1 MNIHPFAAVR
11 PNKGDAALVASVPYD
26 VVDTAEAKALAAG
39 NSKSFLHVSR
49 PEIDL
54 PDGTDCSSPE
64 AYAQARKALDALVAN
79 GTLVRDAEPKFYAY
93 RQTMGSHS
101 QTGIV
106 ATFDTQDY
114 LAGVLKQHEKT
125 RKDKEDDRT
134 RHIETLSAHTG
145 PAFLTY
151 RDDKA
156 IDLIVADACRREPL
170 YDFVA
175 PDGIGH
181 TVWEI
186 ASASSCA
193 GDELQELFARI
204 PVAYIADGH
213 HRSAAASRY
222 AKEHGFE
229 GESRWFLAV
238 AFPASQLK
246 ILAYNRLVADLN
258 GLSPYEFMSRI
269 SENFT
274 IGQKGSRNCRMYFN
288 GSWTDLSWDVPAGAD
303 VVSSLDVSYLQDKL
317 LAPVLGIG
325 DPRTDKRISFMGG
338 IRGDAALA
346 AKVDSGE
353 AAVAFAPPR
362 DPACAVA
369 GWSAQAQEHSVH
381 WLLPPST
388 RSSTRVSVPASP
400 RDETFLR
407 GLDGESGT
415 AVAEKVQTGQASS
428 SLCTHGTEFSCLWM
442 LTGFLPLISSRR

>member
-1 MNIHPFAAVR
+1 MNIRPFSAVR
-11 PNKGDAALVASVPYD
+11 PNAEDAALVAAVPYD
-26 VVDTAEAKALAAG
+26 VVDTAEAKELAAG
-39 NSKSFLHVSR
+39 NPKSFLHVSR

-64 AYAQARKALDALVAN
+64 AYAQARKALDALVAD
-79 GTLVRDAEPKFYAY
+79 GTLIRDGEAKFYAY

-156 IDLIVADACRREPL
+156 IDAIVADACRREPL
-170 YDFVA
+170 YDFTA

-186 ASASSCA
+186 AAAGTCA
-193 GDELQELFARI
+193 ADELQELFARV

-229 GESRWFLAV
+229 GESRWFMAV
-238 AFPASQLK
+238 VFPASQLK
-246 ILAYNRLVADLN
+246 ILAYTRLVTDLN
-258 GLSPYEFMSRI
+258 GLSEYEFLSRV

-274 IGQKGSRNCRMYFN
+274 IGRKGARNARMYI
-288 GSWTDLSWDVPAGAD
+288 GGRWMDISWDIPADAD
-303 VVSSLDVSYLQDKL
+303 VVSALDVSYLQDKL

-338 IRGDAALA
+338 IRGDEALA

-353 AAVAFAPPR
+353 NAVAFAMEPVTVEEMMAIADAGAIMPPKSTWFEPKLR
-362 DPACAVA
+362 S
-369 GWSAQAQEHSVH
+369 GLFVH
-381 WLLPPST
+381 T
-388 RSSTRVSVPASP
+388 V
-400 RDETFLR
+400 
-407 GLDGESGT
+407 
-415 AVAEKVQTGQASS
+415 
-428 SLCTHGTEFSCLWM
+428 
-442 LTGFLPLISSRR
+442 

>member
-1 MNIHPFAAVR
+1 MNIRAFAAVR
-11 PNKGDAALVASVPYD
+11 PNKEDAALVASVPYD
-26 VVDTAEAKALAAG
+26 VVDTAEAKALAEG
-39 NSKSFLHVSR
+39 NPKSFLHVSR

-54 PDGTDCSSPE
+54 APGTDPSSPE
-64 AYAQARKALDALVAN
+64 AYAQARRALDALIDG
-79 GTLVRDAEPKFYAY
+79 GTLVRDPEPKFYAY

-156 IDLIVADACRREPL
+156 IDLIVEEACRREPL
-170 YDFVA
+170 YDFTA

-186 ASASSCA
+186 AAASSCA
-193 GDELQELFARI
+193 ADELVERFAQI

-222 AKEHGFE
+222 AKERNFE

-258 GLSPYEFMSRI
+258 GLSDYEFLSRV
-269 SENFT
+269 SESFT
-274 IGQKGSRNCRMYFN
+274 IQSRGERNCRMYFR
-288 GSWTDLSWDVPAGAD
+288 GKWMDLSWDAPRGAGAAEA
-303 VVSSLDVSYLQDKL
+303 LDVSYLQSKL
-317 LAPVLGIG
+317 LAPILGIG

-338 IRGDAALA
+338 IRGDAELA

-353 AAVAFAPPR
+353 NAVAFAMEPVTVEEMMAIADAGAIMPPKSTWFEPKLR
-362 DPACAVA
+362 S
-369 GWSAQAQEHSVH
+369 GLFVH
-381 WLLPPST
+381 T
-388 RSSTRVSVPASP
+388 V
-400 RDETFLR
+400 
-407 GLDGESGT
+407 
-415 AVAEKVQTGQASS
+415 
-428 SLCTHGTEFSCLWM
+428 
-442 LTGFLPLISSRR
+442 

>member
-1 MNIHPFAAVR
+1 MKIHPFAAVR
-11 PNKGDAALVASVPYD
+11 PNEKDAALVASVPYD
-26 VVDTAEAKALAAG
+26 VVDTAEARALAAG
-39 NSKSFLHVSR
+39 NPKSFLHVSR

-54 PDGTDCSSPE
+54 ADGTDCSSPE
-64 AYAQARKALDALVAN
+64 AYAQARRALDGLIAD

-93 RQTMGSHS
+93 RQTMGSHR

-156 IDLIVADACRREPL
+156 IDAIVEDACSRAPL

-186 ASASSCA
+186 APASACVA
-193 GDELQELFARI
+193 DELVELFARI

-213 HRSAAASRY
+213 HRSAAAARY

-229 GESRWFLAV
+229 GESRWFMAV
-238 AFPASQLK
+238 IFPASQLR
-246 ILAYNRLVADLN
+246 ILAYNRLVKDLN
-258 GLSPYEFMSRI
+258 GLSDYEFMSRVAE
-269 SENFT
+269 SFE
-274 IGQKGSRNCRMYFN
+274 IGKKGERNCRMYFR
-288 GSWTDLSWDVPAGAD
+288 GEWTDLSWRIPAGSD
-303 VVSSLDVSYLQDKL
+303 VVGALDVSYLQDRL

-325 DPRTDKRISFMGG
+325 DPRTDARISFMGG

-353 AAVAFAPPR
+353 NAVAFAMEPVTVEEMMAIADAGAIMPPKSTWFEPKLR
-362 DPACAVA
+362 S
-369 GWSAQAQEHSVH
+369 GLFVH
-381 WLLPPST
+381 T
-388 RSSTRVSVPASP
+388 V
-400 RDETFLR
+400 
-407 GLDGESGT
+407 
-415 AVAEKVQTGQASS
+415 
-428 SLCTHGTEFSCLWM
+428 
-442 LTGFLPLISSRR
+442 

>member
-1 MNIHPFAAVR
+1 MKIHPFAAVR
-11 PNKGDAALVASVPYD
+11 PNEKDAALVASVPYD

-39 NSKSFLHVSR
+39 NPKSFLHVSR

-54 PDGTDCSSPE
+54 PEGTDCSSPA
-64 AYAQARKALDALVAN
+64 AYAQARRALDALMAN
-79 GTLVRDAEPKFYAY
+79 GTLIRDEEPKFYAY

-114 LAGVLKQHEKT
+114 LAGILKQHEKT

-151 RDDKA
+151 RDDQA
-156 IDLIVADACRREPL
+156 IDLIVADACRKAPL

-186 ASASSCA
+186 APASACA
-193 GDELQELFARI
+193 ADELVELFARI

-222 AKEHGFE
+222 AKDHGFE
-229 GESRWFLAV
+229 GESRWFMAV
-238 AFPASQLK
+238 IFPASQLK
-246 ILAYNRLVADLN
+246 ILAYNRLIADLN
-258 GLSPYEFMSRI
+258 GLSDEEFLAKVKTVFPGGKRH
-269 SENFT
+269 
-274 IGQKGSRNCRMYFN
+274 CRMYFR
-288 GSWTDLSWDVPAGAD
+288 GQWTDLNWDIPAGTD
-303 VVSSLDVSYLQDKL
+303 VVGSLDVSYLQDKL

-325 DPRTDKRISFMGG
+325 DPRTDARISFMGG

-353 AAVAFAPPR
+353 NAVAFAMEPVTVEEMMAIADAGAIMPPKSTWFEPKLR
-362 DPACAVA
+362 S
-369 GWSAQAQEHSVH
+369 GLFVH
-381 WLLPPST
+381 T
-388 RSSTRVSVPASP
+388 V
-400 RDETFLR
+400 
-407 GLDGESGT
+407 
-415 AVAEKVQTGQASS
+415 
-428 SLCTHGTEFSCLWM
+428 
-442 LTGFLPLISSRR
+442 

>member
-1 MNIHPFAAVR
+1 MKIHPFAAVR
-11 PNKGDAALVASVPYD
+11 PNVKDAALVASVPYD

-39 NSKSFLHVSR
+39 NPKSFLHVSR

-54 PDGTDCSSPE
+54 PEGTDCSSPE
-64 AYAQARKALDALVAN
+64 AYAQARKALDRLLAE
-79 GTLVRDAEPKFYAY
+79 GTLIRDGEPKFYAY
-93 RQTMGSHS
+93 RQTMGEHS

-106 ATFDTQDY
+106 ATFDTEDY

-151 RDDKA
+151 RDDQA
-156 IDLIVADACRREPL
+156 IDLIVADACAKAPL

-186 ASASSCA
+186 ASASACVA
-193 GDELQELFARI
+193 DELIELFARI

-222 AKEHGFE
+222 AKEHEFA
-229 GESRWFLAV
+229 GESRWFMAV
-238 AFPASQLK
+238 IFPASQLK
-246 ILAYNRLVADLN
+246 ILAYNRLVTDLN
-258 GLSPYEFMSRI
+258 GLSDEEFLTRL
-269 SENFT
+269 SENFA
-274 IGQKGSRNCRMYFN
+274 IDKKGARNCRMYFR
-288 GSWTDLSWDVPAGAD
+288 GKWHDLSWTIPADAG
-303 VVSSLDVSYLQDKL
+303 VVESLDVSYLQDRL

-338 IRGDAALA
+338 IRGDQALA

-353 AAVAFAPPR
+353 NVVAFAMEPVTVGEMMAIADAGAIMPPKSTWFEPKLR
-362 DPACAVA
+362 S
-369 GWSAQAQEHSVH
+369 GLFVH
-381 WLLPPST
+381 T
-388 RSSTRVSVPASP
+388 
-400 RDETFLR
+400 
-407 GLDGESGT
+407 
-415 AVAEKVQTGQASS
+415 
-428 SLCTHGTEFSCLWM
+428 
-442 LTGFLPLISSRR
+442 I

>member
-1 MNIHPFAAVR
+1 MKIHPFAAVR
-11 PNKGDAALVASVPYD
+11 PNVKDAASVASVPYD

-39 NSKSFLHVSR
+39 NPKSFLHVSR

-54 PDGTDCSSPE
+54 ADGTDCSSPE
-64 AYAQARKALDALVAN
+64 AYAQARRALDKLIAD
-79 GTLVRDAEPKFYAY
+79 GTLVRDGEPKFYAY

-156 IDLIVADACRREPL
+156 IDLIVADACSKAPL

-186 ASASSCA
+186 APASACVA
-193 GDELQELFARI
+193 DELVELFARI

-222 AKEHGFE
+222 AKEHDFA
-229 GESRWFLAV
+229 GESRWFMAV
-238 AFPASQLK
+238 IFPASQLK
-246 ILAYNRLVADLN
+246 ILAYNRLVKDLN
-258 GLSPYEFMSRI
+258 GLSDYEFFSRL

-274 IGQKGSRNCRMYFN
+274 VGAKGARNCRMYFR
-288 GSWTDLSWDVPAGAD
+288 GKWTDLSWNIPAGAS
-303 VVSSLDVSYLQDKL
+303 VVEALDVSYLQDKL

-325 DPRTDKRISFMGG
+325 DPRTDARISFMGG
-338 IRGDAALA
+338 IRGDKELA

-353 AAVAFAPPR
+353 NAIAFAMEPVTVEEMMSIADAGAIMPPKSTWFEPKLR
-362 DPACAVA
+362 S
-369 GWSAQAQEHSVH
+369 GLFVH
-381 WLLPPST
+381 T
-388 RSSTRVSVPASP
+388 V
-400 RDETFLR
+400 
-407 GLDGESGT
+407 
-415 AVAEKVQTGQASS
+415 
-428 SLCTHGTEFSCLWM
+428 
-442 LTGFLPLISSRR
+442 

>member
-1 MNIHPFAAVR
+1 MKIHPFAAVR
-11 PNKGDAALVASVPYD
+11 PNVKDAALVASVPYD
-26 VVDTAEAKALAAG
+26 VVDTREAKALAEG
-39 NSKSFLHVSR
+39 NPKSFLHVSR

-54 PDGTDCSSPE
+54 PEGTDCSSPE
-64 AYAQARKALDALVAN
+64 AYAQARKALDALIAN

-114 LAGVLKQHEKT
+114 LDGVLKQHEKT

-156 IDLIVADACRREPL
+156 IDLIVAEACRTAPL

-186 ASASSCA
+186 APASACVA
-193 GDELQELFARI
+193 DELVELFARI

-229 GESRWFLAV
+229 GESRWFMAV
-238 AFPASQLK
+238 IFPASQLK
-246 ILAYNRLVADLN
+246 ILAYNRLVKDLN
-258 GLSPYEFMSRI
+258 GLSDYEFLSKV
-269 SENFT
+269 SENFS
-274 IGQKGSRNCRMYFN
+274 IGKKGARNCRMYFR
-288 GSWTDLSWDVPAGAD
+288 GKWTNLSWEIPAGTD
-303 VVSSLDVSYLQDKL
+303 VVGSLDVSYLQDKL

-325 DPRTDKRISFMGG
+325 DPRTDRRISFMGG
-338 IRGDAALA
+338 IRGDAELA

-353 AAVAFAPPR
+353 NAVAFAMEPVTVDEMMSIADAGAIMPPKSTWFEPKLR
-362 DPACAVA
+362 S
-369 GWSAQAQEHSVH
+369 GLFVH
-381 WLLPPST
+381 T
-388 RSSTRVSVPASP
+388 V
-400 RDETFLR
+400 
-407 GLDGESGT
+407 
-415 AVAEKVQTGQASS
+415 
-428 SLCTHGTEFSCLWM
+428 
-442 LTGFLPLISSRR
+442 

>member
-1 MNIHPFAAVR
+1 MKIHPFAAVR
-11 PNKGDAALVASVPYD
+11 PNVKDAASVASVPYD
-26 VVDTAEAKALAAG
+26 VVDTKEAKALAEG
-39 NSKSFLHVSR
+39 NPKSFLHVSR

-64 AYAQARKALDALVAN
+64 AYAQARKALDKLIAD
-79 GTLVRDAEPKFYAY
+79 GTLVRDGEPKFYAY

-134 RHIETLSAHTG
+134 RHIETLAAHTG

-156 IDLIVADACRREPL
+156 IDTIVADACSKAPL

-186 ASASSCA
+186 APASACVA
-193 GDELQELFARI
+193 DELVELFARI

-229 GESRWFLAV
+229 GESRWFMAV
-238 AFPASQLK
+238 IFPASQLK
-246 ILAYNRLVADLN
+246 ILAYNRLVKDLN
-258 GLSPYEFMSRI
+258 GLSEYEFLSRV

-274 IGQKGSRNCRMYFN
+274 VGQKGVRNCRMYLN
-288 GSWTDLSWDVPAGAD
+288 GKWTDLSWDIPAGTD
-303 VVSSLDVSYLQDKL
+303 VVGALDVSYLQDKL
-317 LAPVLGIG
+317 LAPILGIG
-325 DPRTDKRISFMGG
+325 DPRTDQRISFMGG

-353 AAVAFAPPR
+353 NAVAFAMEPVTVGEMMAIADAGAIMPPKSTWFEPKLR
-362 DPACAVA
+362 S
-369 GWSAQAQEHSVH
+369 GLFVH
-381 WLLPPST
+381 T
-388 RSSTRVSVPASP
+388 V
-400 RDETFLR
+400 
-407 GLDGESGT
+407 
-415 AVAEKVQTGQASS
+415 
-428 SLCTHGTEFSCLWM
+428 
-442 LTGFLPLISSRR
+442 

>member
-11 PNKGDAALVASVPYD
+11 PNEKDAALVASVPYD

-39 NSKSFLHVSR
+39 NPKSFLHVSR

-54 PDGTDCSSPE
+54 ADGTDCSSPE
-64 AYAQARKALDALVAN
+64 AYAQARRALDALVAD
-79 GTLVRDAEPKFYAY
+79 GTLVKDGEPKFYAY
-93 RQTMGSHS
+93 RQTMGSHR

-106 ATFDTQDY
+106 ATFDTKDY
-114 LAGVLKQHEKT
+114 LSGVLKQHEKT

-156 IDLIVADACRREPL
+156 IDAVVEEACAKAPL

-186 ASASSCA
+186 APASACVA
-193 GDELQELFARI
+193 DELVELFARI

-213 HRSAAASRY
+213 HRSAAAARY

-229 GESRWFLAV
+229 GESRWFMAV
-238 AFPASQLK
+238 IFPASQLR
-246 ILAYNRLVADLN
+246 ILAYNRLVRDLN
-258 GLSPYEFMSRI
+258 GLSDYEFMSRL
-269 SENFT
+269 SESFE
-274 IGQKGSRNCRMYFN
+274 IGKKGERNCRMYFR
-288 GSWTDLSWDVPAGAD
+288 GKWTDLSWSIPAGTD
-303 VVSSLDVSYLQDKL
+303 VVGALDVSYLQDRL

-325 DPRTDKRISFMGG
+325 DPRTDARISFMGG

-353 AAVAFAPPR
+353 NAVAFAMEPVTVEEMMAIADAGAIMPPKSTWFEPKLR
-362 DPACAVA
+362 S
-369 GWSAQAQEHSVH
+369 GLFVH
-381 WLLPPST
+381 T
-388 RSSTRVSVPASP
+388 V
-400 RDETFLR
+400 
-407 GLDGESGT
+407 
-415 AVAEKVQTGQASS
+415 
-428 SLCTHGTEFSCLWM
+428 
-442 LTGFLPLISSRR
+442 

>member
-1 MNIHPFAAVR
+1 MNIRPFAAVR
-11 PNKGDAALVASVPYD
+11 PNEKDAALVASVPYD
-26 VVDTAEAKALAAG
+26 VVDTKEAKALAEG
-39 NSKSFLHVSR
+39 NPKSFLHVSR

-54 PDGTDCSSPE
+54 PPGTDCASPV
-64 AYAQARKALDALVAN
+64 AYAQARKALDALIAD
-79 GTLVRDAEPKFYAY
+79 GTLVCDSEPKFYAY
-93 RQTMGSHS
+93 RQTMGAHA

-114 LAGVLKQHEKT
+114 MAGVLKQHEKT

-156 IDLIVADACRREPL
+156 IDLIVEDACRKAPL

-186 ASASSCA
+186 APASACTA
-193 GDELQELFARI
+193 DELVELFARV

-222 AKEHGFE
+222 AKEHDFE
-229 GESRWFLAV
+229 GESRWFMAV
-238 AFPASQLK
+238 IFPASQLK
-246 ILAYNRLVADLN
+246 ILAYNRLVKDLN
-258 GLSPYEFMSRI
+258 GLSDYEFLSRVA
-269 SENFT
+269 ENFT
-274 IGQKGSRNCRMYFN
+274 MGKKGARNCRMYFK
-288 GSWTDLSWDVPAGAD
+288 GEWTNLSWDIPAGAD
-303 VVSSLDVSYLQDKL
+303 VVGSLDVSYLQDKL

-325 DPRTDKRISFMGG
+325 DPRTDVRISFMGG

-353 AAVAFAPPR
+353 NAVAFAMEPVTVEEMMAIADAGAIMPPKSTWFEPKLR
-362 DPACAVA
+362 S
-369 GWSAQAQEHSVH
+369 GLFVH
-381 WLLPPST
+381 T
-388 RSSTRVSVPASP
+388 V
-400 RDETFLR
+400 
-407 GLDGESGT
+407 
-415 AVAEKVQTGQASS
+415 
-428 SLCTHGTEFSCLWM
+428 
-442 LTGFLPLISSRR
+442 

>member
-1 MNIHPFAAVR
+1 MKIHPFAAVR
-11 PNKGDAALVASVPYD
+11 PNVKDAASVASVPYD

-39 NSKSFLHVSR
+39 NPMSFLHVSR

-54 PDGTDCSSPE
+54 PEGTDCSSPE
-64 AYAQARKALDALVAN
+64 AYAQARKALDGLLADGVLVQD
-79 GTLVRDAEPKFYAY
+79 GEPKFYAY

-106 ATFDTQDY
+106 ACFDTQEY
-114 LAGVLKQHEKT
+114 LDGVLKQHEKT

-134 RHIETLSAHTG
+134 RHIETLGAHTG

-156 IDLIVADACRREPL
+156 IDVIVADACAKAPL

-186 ASASSCA
+186 ASASACVA
-193 GDELQELFARI
+193 DELQELFARV

-229 GESRWFLAV
+229 GEARWFMAV
-238 AFPASQLK
+238 IFPASQLK
-246 ILAYNRLVADLN
+246 ILAYNRLVKSLN
-258 GLSPYEFMSRI
+258 GLSDYEFLSRV
-269 SENFT
+269 SENFA
-274 IGQKGSRNCRMYFN
+274 IGSKGDRNCRMYFR
-288 GSWTDLSWDVPAGAD
+288 GKWYDLSWSVPKGTD
-303 VVSSLDVSYLQDKL
+303 VVGSLDVSYLQDRL

-325 DPRTDKRISFMGG
+325 DPRTDPKISFMGG

-353 AAVAFAPPR
+353 NEVAFAMEPVTVEEMMAIADAGAIMPPKSTWFEPKLR
-362 DPACAVA
+362 S
-369 GWSAQAQEHSVH
+369 GLFVH
-381 WLLPPST
+381 
-388 RSSTRVSVPASP
+388 
-400 RDETFLR
+400 
-407 GLDGESGT
+407 
-415 AVAEKVQTGQASS
+415 KV
-428 SLCTHGTEFSCLWM
+428 
-442 LTGFLPLISSRR
+442 

>member
-1 MNIHPFAAVR
+1 MKIHPFAAVR
-11 PNKGDAALVASVPYD
+11 PNVEDAPAVASVPYD

-39 NSKSFLHVSR
+39 NPKSFLHVSR

-54 PDGTDCSSPE
+54 PDGTECSSPE
-64 AYAQARKALDALVAN
+64 AYAQARKALDALMAN
-79 GTLVRDAEPKFYAY
+79 GTLIREGEPKFYAY

-114 LAGVLKQHEKT
+114 LAGILKQHEKT

-151 RDDKA
+151 RDDPA
-156 IDLIVADACRREPL
+156 IDLIVRDACSKAPL

-186 ASASSCA
+186 APATVCVA
-193 GDELQELFARI
+193 DELTELFARI

-222 AKEHGFE
+222 AKEHDFE
-229 GESRWFLAV
+229 GESRWFMAV
-238 AFPASQLK
+238 IFPASQLK

-258 GLSPYEFMSRI
+258 GLSDEDFLAKVKSVFPGGKRH
-269 SENFT
+269 
-274 IGQKGSRNCRMYFN
+274 CRMYFR
-288 GSWTDLSWDVPAGAD
+288 GKWTDLNWDIPAGTD
-303 VVSSLDVSYLQDKL
+303 VVGSLDVSYLQDRL

-325 DPRTDKRISFMGG
+325 DPRTDARISFMGG

-353 AAVAFAPPR
+353 NAVAFAMEPVTVEEMMAIADAGAIMPPKSTWFEPKLR
-362 DPACAVA
+362 S
-369 GWSAQAQEHSVH
+369 GLFVH
-381 WLLPPST
+381 T
-388 RSSTRVSVPASP
+388 V
-400 RDETFLR
+400 
-407 GLDGESGT
+407 
-415 AVAEKVQTGQASS
+415 
-428 SLCTHGTEFSCLWM
+428 
-442 LTGFLPLISSRR
+442 